1 MRNLVHHGRND
12 SGGRKKDPLPMKEAT
27 AFRGALF
34 PIHPLAL
41 AILCI
46 GAFAVY
52 WSSSF
57 VLDTP
62 VRDGRMQ
69 FGADTLDFAPLANGE
84 ISNRN
89 LRLHPLTI
97 SLSLVWLKLVS
108 PFTAWLEPAQ
118 LHRALFALIGA
129 LGVWAAVSAFAA
141 LVERQYVA
149 LLGVIYASSLGIWY
163 FASIEESKIL
173 TAGLASLYIAV
184 YLHIRE
190 APSRRGLLLLH
201 AALLAA
207 CLNEIVAAFLVA
219 IPAVDYFLRFGFN
232 LKKIRWIFLHA
243 LIPPAVLLLLEFFV
257 NGVIAAPTN
266 NPENASHFS
275 MFFYYLVRQH
285 SLAAAYIYVINW
297 FFFSIAA
304 PAPEADYIFS
314 KWPMHPYYFEPT
326 ILNYFRFLPQA
337 AIAITFFAVLAG
349 ALLAL
354 WKKAL
359 SRDLS
364 VMLLALLAYALV
376 RCLFFYFIHPL
387 EGLLFTGPVILAHLI
402 LLTVPFCASSL
413 PAKQW
418 ILAAFALLLMIGNGL
433 FITGLAV

>member
-1 MRNLVHHGRND
+1 MPAND
-12 SGGRKKDPLPMKEAT
+12 SGGRKKDPMKEAT
-27 AFRGALF
+27 ASRRALF

-41 AILCI
+41 ALVCI

-57 VLDTP
+57 ILDTP
-62 VRDGRMQ
+62 LRDGRMQ

-97 SLSLVWLKLVS
+97 ALSLAWLKVVS
-108 PFTAWLEPAQ
+108 PLTAWLEPAH

-129 LGVWAAVSAFAA
+129 LGVWTALSAFAT
-141 LVERQYVA
+141 LVERKYVA

-173 TAGLASLYIAV
+173 TATLASLYIAV
-184 YLHIRE
+184 YLHVRA
-190 APSRRGLLLLH
+190 APTRRDLLLLS
-201 AALLAA
+201 LVLFAA

-219 IPAVDYFLRFGFN
+219 IPATDFFLRYGFD
-232 LKKIRWIFLHA
+232 LRKSRWIFLHA
-243 LIPPAVLLLLEFFV
+243 LIPPATLLLLEFFV
-257 NGVIAAPTN
+257 NGVIAAPTD
-266 NPENASHFS
+266 NPENASHVS
-275 MFFYYLVRQH
+275 MFFYYLVREH

-297 FFFSIAA
+297 FCFSIAA
-304 PAPEADYIFS
+304 PAPEADYLFS
-314 KWPMHPYYFEPT
+314 KWPLHPYYFEPT
-326 ILNYFRFLPQA
+326 LSNYFNFLPQA
-337 AIAITFFAVLAG
+337 AIAIAFFVIAAG

-359 SRDLS
+359 NRDLS
-364 VMLLALLAYALV
+364 ICLLALLAYALV

-387 EGLLFTGPVILAHLI
+387 EGLLFTGPVILAHL
-402 LLTVPFCASSL
+402 LLLAVPFCASPL
-413 PAKQW
+413 PAKRW
-418 ILAAFALLLMIGNGL
+418 ILAIFALLLIIGNGL